1 MSRVGKKPVFWA
13 IALALVFQNIL
24 AGADDDGSLT
34 HAAPYVPES
43 PLSGEIQIVG
53 TEAMQQLAVLWKR
66 GFLAFHPDVDFGIE
80 CQSKM
85 EPVGRTA
92 PSKNVVRLIGHQR
105 SGQDVAQSDGETR
118 IETRACLVGQELLAA
133 VVHPDNPMAS
143 LKWDPNAQPKILS
156 HEGAMAITWGQLGP
170 SQNSEPIAIS
180 LYGPDPSQAK
190 YAFVERLLTD
200 RSGTKPA
207 MIANRSSQEMLSAVG
222 NDLGGIAFHSVAR
235 GRPTEVKVL
244 PLTVNGTTLDP
255 FSPHA
260 VAAGYPLFRPV
271 HVAAAVDDSGAF
283 DPVIDQFIRYVL
295 SRDGQLDLIKD
306 GYFPLSQEQLH
317 RQEIKL
323 GWEVLK

>member
-1 MSRVGKKPVFWA
+1 
-13 IALALVFQNIL
+13 
-24 AGADDDGSLT
+24 
-34 HAAPYVPES
+34 
-43 PLSGEIQIVG
+43 
-53 TEAMQQLAVLWKR
+53 
-66 GFLAFHPDVDFGIE
+66 
-80 CQSKM
+80 
-85 EPVGRTA
+85 
-92 PSKNVVRLIGHQR
+92 
-105 SGQDVAQSDGETR
+105 
-118 IETRACLVGQELLAA
+118 
-133 VVHPDNPMAS
+133 MAS

-170 SQNSEPIAIS
+170 SPNSEPIAIS

-271 HVAAAVDDSGAF
+271 HVAAAVDDSAAF
-283 DPVIDQFIRYVL
+283 DPLIDQFIRYVL

-306 GYFPLSQEQLH
+306 GYFPLSQEQLR